1 MRSLLFLLLFFS
13 MVACK
18 VNQLTGKKTF
28 NAYSNEQLFP
38 TAFSQY
44 GTFLKENTVIKNTA
58 ESNQITAIGKKISA
72 AAQQYFSYKG
82 APEHLKDYAW
92 DYNLVKDEQRNAWC
106 MPGGKIVF
114 YTGIL
119 PIAKN
124 ADGIAA
130 IMGHEVAHALLD
142 HSGQTMSMSMAQHVG
157 NIVAVK
163 ATEKQ
168 PEKKR
173 NAILM
178 AYGIGSSVGAVLPFS
193 RKHESEADKIGLEL
207 MAIAGYDVTEAPKL
221 WERMKA
227 ASGGKSQPE
236 LLSTHPSNQRRI
248 DELKRW
254 IPDAKAL
261 AIKVNA
267 KQ

>member
-1 MRSLLFLLLFFS
+1 MSSEKHVKLPQPHELSER
-13 MVACK
+13 
-18 VNQLTGKKTF
+18 
-28 NAYSNEQLFP
+28 E
-38 TAFSQY
+38 
-44 GTFLKENTVIKNTA
+44 KEDAMCTYLMMFA
-58 ESNQITAIGKKISA
+58 
-72 AAQQYFSYKG
+72 
-82 APEHLKDYAW
+82 
-92 DYNLVKDEQRNAWC
+92 
-106 MPGGKIVF
+106 GGKIVF
-114 YTGIL
+114 YTVIL

-142 HSGQTMSMSMAQHVG
+142 HGGQRMSMSMAQQVG
-157 NIVAVK
+157 NIVAIK

-173 NAILM
+173 SAILM

-227 ASGGKSQPE
+227 ASGRKSQPE

-254 IPDAKAL
+254 IPDAKTL

-267 KQ
+267 KRQSDLFMIVILVRSFMISVGTVIRNFTSNFRMSDFPTRISCFLSEIK

>member
-1 MRSLLFLLLFFS
+1 
-13 MVACK
+13 
-18 VNQLTGKKTF
+18 
-28 NAYSNEQLFP
+28 
-38 TAFSQY
+38 
-44 GTFLKENTVIKNTA
+44 
-58 ESNQITAIGKKISA
+58 
-72 AAQQYFSYKG
+72 
-82 APEHLKDYAW
+82 
-92 DYNLVKDEQRNAWC
+92 

-124 ADGIAA
+124 TDGIAA

-142 HSGQTMSMSMAQHVG
+142 HGGQTMSMSMAQQVG

-193 RKHESEADKIGLEL
+193 RKHESEADKISLEL

>member
-1 MRSLLFLLLFFS
+1 
-13 MVACK
+13 
-18 VNQLTGKKTF
+18 
-28 NAYSNEQLFP
+28 
-38 TAFSQY
+38 
-44 GTFLKENTVIKNTA
+44 
-58 ESNQITAIGKKISA
+58 
-72 AAQQYFSYKG
+72 
-82 APEHLKDYAW
+82 
-92 DYNLVKDEQRNAWC
+92 

-124 ADGIAA
+124 TDGIAA

-142 HSGQTMSMSMAQHVG
+142 HGGQTMSMSMAQQVG

-193 RKHESEADKIGLEL
+193 RKHESEADKISLEL

-221 WERMKA
+221 WERIKA
-227 ASGGKSQPE
+227 ASGRKSQPE
-236 LLSTHPSNQRRI
+236 L
-248 DELKRW
+248 
-254 IPDAKAL
+254 
-261 AIKVNA
+261 
-267 KQ
+267 